1 MNKEELN
8 ELKQQAAERICEDYG
23 GCVSDFSER
32 GITVNGDVVCEIAYN
47 EFCDEKF
54 RYYTRQGFCCSTG
67 AIGRRELFPN
77 EEEEYKILDEFYA
90 WY

>member
-23 GCVSDFSER
+23 GCVDDFGEL
-32 GITVNGDVVCEIAYN
+32 GVKLKNNDIIVNKITYKDG
-47 EFCDEKF
+47 KF
-54 RYYTRQGFCCSTG
+54 HYYTRNWVYDKP
-67 AIGRRELFPN
+67 IYRELFPHDD
-77 EEEEYKILDEFYA
+77 EEYKILDEFYA